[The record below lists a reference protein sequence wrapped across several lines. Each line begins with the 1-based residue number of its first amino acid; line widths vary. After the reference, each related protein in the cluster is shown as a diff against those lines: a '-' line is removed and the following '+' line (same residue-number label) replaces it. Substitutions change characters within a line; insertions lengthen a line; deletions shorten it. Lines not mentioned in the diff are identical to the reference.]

1 MYGTDCYA
9 DDYQTE
15 GAKQFIATDQA
26 IMDELEVPKQV
37 QQKVF
42 WDNFMRFIGR
52 PV

>member
-15 GAKQFIATDQA
+15 GAKQYIAADRA
-26 IMDELEVPKQV
+26 IMDEMGIPQQV
-37 QQKVF
+37 QQKLY

-52 PV
+52 TV